1 MTEGRTLRCKHLE
14 NGLVLEFHDQSN
26 RYYGDFHKVRVEIR
40 TRLLLQI
47 ELFSA
52 EADPL
57 AALQR
62 ARKLF
67 GAELVESRFLERMGV
82 AGAEV
87 EEVREAMIDSFLQS
101 GLGYLQRPDYPRL
114 LLHKRLAGHRQG
126 PFPRLVPR

>member
-1 MTEGRTLRCKHLE
+1 MTESRPLRCKHLE

-26 RYYGDFHKVRVEIR
+26 RYFGDFHKVRVEIR
-40 TRLLLQI
+40 TRLPVQV
-47 ELFSA
+47 EFFSA

-87 EEVREAMIDSFLQS
+87 EKVREAMIDSFLQT
-101 GLGYLQRPDYPRL
+101 GLGYLQRSDYPRL
-114 LLHKRLAGHRQG
+114 LLHKRLAAHRQG

>member
-1 MTEGRTLRCKHLE
+1 MTESPPLRCKHLE

-40 TRLLLQI
+40 TRLLLQV
-47 ELFSA
+47 ELFNA

-87 EEVREAMIDSFLQS
+87 EKVREAMIDSFLQT

-114 LLHKRLAGHRQG
+114 LLQKRLAAHRQG